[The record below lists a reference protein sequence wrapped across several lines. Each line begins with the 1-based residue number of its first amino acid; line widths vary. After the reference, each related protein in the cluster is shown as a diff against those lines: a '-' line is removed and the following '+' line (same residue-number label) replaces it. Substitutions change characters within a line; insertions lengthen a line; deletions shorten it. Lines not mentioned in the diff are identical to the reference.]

1 MCFNKNRRG
10 VKDMMNLPY
19 FLYMAEAEGVTEVVN
34 TRQAR
39 LNAIIRDYIALAE
52 QGININDMEVQN
64 YLAQKYDLEDLT
76 AAEKHEIARAV
87 MNQL

>member
-1 MCFNKNRRG
+1 
-10 VKDMMNLPY
+10 MMNLPY

-39 LNAIIRDYIALAE
+39 LNAIIRDYIALAK

-76 AAEKHEIARAV
+76 AAEQHEIARAV

>member
-1 MCFNKNRRG
+1 
-10 VKDMMNLPY
+10 MMNIPY

-39 LNAIIRDYIALAE
+39 LNAIIRDYVALVE

-64 YLAQKYDLEDLT
+64 YLNQKYDLEDLT
-76 AAEKHEIARAV
+76 AAEKHEIATRV
-87 MNQL
+87 MQLF

>member
-1 MCFNKNRRG
+1 
-10 VKDMMNLPY
+10 MMNIPY

-39 LNAIIRDYIALAE
+39 LNAIIRDYIAFAE
-52 QGININDMEVQN
+52 LGINIHDMEVQN

-76 AAEKHEIARAV
+76 AAEKHEIATAV
-87 MNQL
+87 MNQLQ

>member
-1 MCFNKNRRG
+1 
-10 VKDMMNLPY
+10 MMNIPY

-39 LNAIIRDYIALAE
+39 LNAVIRDYIALAQ
-52 QGININDMEVQN
+52 QGININNMEVQN
-64 YLAQKYDLEDLT
+64 YLNQKYDLEDLT
-76 AAEKHEIARAV
+76 AAEQHEIARTV

>member
-1 MCFNKNRRG
+1 
-10 VKDMMNLPY
+10 MNLPY
-19 FLYMAEAEGVTEVVN
+19 FLYIAEKEGVTEVVN

-39 LNAIIRDYIALAE
+39 LNGIIRDYIALAN
-52 QGININDMEVQN
+52 QGININDPEVQN
-64 YLAQKYDLEDLT
+64 YLNQKYDLEDLT

>member
-1 MCFNKNRRG
+1 
-10 VKDMMNLPY
+10 MNLPY
-19 FLYMAEAEGVTEVVN
+19 FLYMAETEGITEVVN

-39 LNAIIRDYIALAE
+39 LNAIIRDYAALAG

-64 YLAQKYDLEDLT
+64 YLNQKYDLEDLT

>member
-1 MCFNKNRRG
+1 
-10 VKDMMNLPY
+10 MMNLPY

-39 LNAIIRDYIALAE
+39 LSAIIRDYIALAE

-64 YLAQKYDLEDLT
+64 YLNQKYDLEDLT
-76 AAEKHEIARAV
+76 AAEQHEIARAV

>member
-1 MCFNKNRRG
+1 
-10 VKDMMNLPY
+10 MNLPY
-19 FLYMAEAEGVTEVVN
+19 FLYMAEKEGITEVVN

-39 LNAIIRDYIALAE
+39 LNAIVRDYIALAE

-76 AAEKHEIARAV
+76 AAEKHEIAKAV

>member
-1 MCFNKNRRG
+1 
-10 VKDMMNLPY
+10 MMNIPY
-19 FLYMAEAEGVTEVVN
+19 FLYMAETEGVTEIVN

-64 YLAQKYDLEDLT
+64 YLAQKYDLENLT
-76 AAEKHEIARAV
+76 AAEKHEIATKV
-87 MNQL
+87 MQLF

>member
-1 MCFNKNRRG
+1 
-10 VKDMMNLPY
+10 MMNIPY

-39 LNAIIRDYIALAE
+39 LNAIIRDYIALAG

-64 YLAQKYDLEDLT
+64 YLNQKYDLEDLT

>member
-1 MCFNKNRRG
+1 
-10 VKDMMNLPY
+10 MNLPY

-39 LNAIIRDYIALAE
+39 LNAIIRDYAALAE

-64 YLAQKYDLEDLT
+64 YLNQKYDLEDLT
-76 AAEKHEIARAV
+76 AAEKHEIATKV
-87 MNQL
+87 MQLF

>member
-1 MCFNKNRRG
+1 
-10 VKDMMNLPY
+10 MMNIPY

-39 LNAIIRDYIALAE
+39 LNAIIRDYAALAK

-64 YLAQKYDLEDLT
+64 YLNQKYDLEDLT
-76 AAEKHEIARAV
+76 AAEKHEIATRV
-87 MNQL
+87 MQLF

>member
-1 MCFNKNRRG
+1 
-10 VKDMMNLPY
+10 MNLPY

-64 YLAQKYDLEDLT
+64 YLNQKYDLEDLT

-87 MNQL
+87 MNQF

>member
-1 MCFNKNRRG
+1 
-10 VKDMMNLPY
+10 MNLPY
-19 FLYMAEAEGVTEVVN
+19 FLYMAEQEGVTEVVN

-39 LNAIIRDYIALAE
+39 LNAIIRDYTALAE

-76 AAEKHEIARAV
+76 AAEKHEIATKV
-87 MNQL
+87 MQLF

>member
-1 MCFNKNRRG
+1 
-10 VKDMMNLPY
+10 MMNLPY

-39 LNAIIRDYIALAE
+39 LNATIRDYVVLAE

-76 AAEKHEIARAV
+76 AAEKHEIATAV
-87 MNQL
+87 MNQLQ

>member
-1 MCFNKNRRG
+1 
-10 VKDMMNLPY
+10 MMNLPY
-19 FLYMAEAEGVTEVVN
+19 FLYMTEAEGITEVVN

-39 LNAIIRDYIALAE
+39 LNAIIRDYIALAQ

-64 YLAQKYDLEDLT
+64 YLNQKYDLEDLT

>member
-1 MCFNKNRRG
+1 
-10 VKDMMNLPY
+10 MNLPY

-39 LNAIIRDYIALAE
+39 LNAIVRDYIALAS
-52 QGININDMEVQN
+52 QGININDPEVQN
-64 YLAQKYDLEDLT
+64 YLAQKYNLEDLT
-76 AAEKHEIARAV
+76 AAEKHEIARVV

>member
-1 MCFNKNRRG
+1 
-10 VKDMMNLPY
+10 MMNLPY
-19 FLYMAEAEGVTEVVN
+19 FLYMAETEGVTEVVN

-39 LNAIIRDYIALAE
+39 LNAIIRDYAALAS

-76 AAEKHEIARAV
+76 AAEKHEIATKV
-87 MNQL
+87 MNML

>member
-1 MCFNKNRRG
+1 
-10 VKDMMNLPY
+10 MNLPY
-19 FLYMAEAEGVTEVVN
+19 FLYIAETEGVTEVVN

-39 LNAIIRDYIALAE
+39 LNGIIRDYIALAQ

-64 YLAQKYDLEDLT
+64 YLNQKYDLEDLT
-76 AAEKHEIARAV
+76 AAEQHEIARAV

>member
-1 MCFNKNRRG
+1 
-10 VKDMMNLPY
+10 MNLPY
-19 FLYMAEAEGVTEVVN
+19 FLYMAEQEGITEVVN

>member
-1 MCFNKNRRG
+1 
-10 VKDMMNLPY
+10 MMNIPY

-39 LNAIIRDYIALAE
+39 LNAIIRDYAALAE
-52 QGININDMEVQN
+52 QGININNMEVQN

-76 AAEKHEIARAV
+76 AAEKHEIAREV

>member
-1 MCFNKNRRG
+1 
-10 VKDMMNLPY
+10 MMNLPY

-39 LNAIIRDYIALAE
+39 LNATIRDYVALAE

-64 YLAQKYDLEDLT
+64 YLAEKYRLEDLT
-76 AAEKHEIARAV
+76 TAEKHEIATAV
-87 MNQL
+87 MNQLN

>member
-1 MCFNKNRRG
+1 
-10 VKDMMNLPY
+10 MNLPY
-19 FLYMAEAEGVTEVVN
+19 FLYMAEQEGITEVVN

-39 LNAIIRDYIALAE
+39 LNGIIRDYIALAQ

-64 YLAQKYDLEDLT
+64 YLNQKYDLEDLT
-76 AAEKHEIARAV
+76 AAEQHEIAVKV

>member
-1 MCFNKNRRG
+1 
-10 VKDMMNLPY
+10 MNLPY
-19 FLYMAEAEGVTEVVN
+19 FLYMTEKEGITEVVN

-39 LNAIIRDYIALAE
+39 LSAIIRDYTALAS

-76 AAEKHEIARAV
+76 AAEKHEIATRV

>member
-1 MCFNKNRRG
+1 
-10 VKDMMNLPY
+10 MMNIPY

-39 LNAIIRDYIALAE
+39 LNAIIRDYAALAE
-52 QGININDMEVQN
+52 QGININDPEVQD
-64 YLAQKYDLEDLT
+64 YLNQKYDLEDLT

-87 MNQL
+87 INQL

>member
-1 MCFNKNRRG
+1 
-10 VKDMMNLPY
+10 MNLPY

-39 LNAIIRDYIALAE
+39 LNAIIRDYAALAE
-52 QGININDMEVQN
+52 QGININDPEVQD
-64 YLAQKYDLEDLT
+64 YLNQKYDLEDLT
-76 AAEKHEIARAV
+76 ATEKHEIARAV

>member
-1 MCFNKNRRG
+1 
-10 VKDMMNLPY
+10 MMNLPY

-39 LNAIIRDYIALAE
+39 LNATIRDYVALAE

-64 YLAQKYDLEDLT
+64 YLAQKYDLEDLS
-76 AAEKHEIARAV
+76 AAEKHEIATAV